1 MMNGKTS
8 LANTRW

>member
-1 MMNGKTS
+1 MNGKTS